1 MALFFYQNKKES
13 ESEWEYV
20 SKNAQGKLLATIL
33 MIYVLEE
40 HGSKLPKE
48 AFKYI
53 WLIILKNERQT
64 IVKKYI
70 KRYNIQLFFMWLWT
84 LGEDCFALMSQTPE
98 EICRMN
104 NFIIKI
110 SREVPDYLDSY
121 DLLYEEVRRAVLG
134 ISTLLLLTP
143 RFTQLRNHSGDLI

>member
-1 MALFFYQNKKES
+1 
-13 ESEWEYV
+13 
-20 SKNAQGKLLATIL
+20 

-53 WLIILKNERQT
+53 WLIIIKNERQT
-64 IVKKYI
+64 ILKKYI
-70 KRYNIQLFFMWLWT
+70 KRYNIQLFFVWLWV
-84 LGEDCFALMSQTPE
+84 LGEDCLTLMSQSQE

-110 SREVPDYLDSY
+110 SSEVSDYIGTY
-121 DLLYEEVRRAVLG
+121 DLLYEEVRRAILG
-134 ISTLLLLTP
+134 ISTLLLLAP
-143 RFTQLRNHSGDLI
+143 RFTQMRNNSADLI